1 MSGLDISNLIGY
13 FSSVEKRKPT
23 YDLASIKAAVAE
35 GRYRLTLSA
44 RQSAYGMGMSDADIA
59 HTVARL
65 KRSDFY
71 KSMTTF
77 RDSHVWQDVYRP
89 RQNNLALYVKFQID
103 DVGYLI
109 VSFKEK

>member
-1 MSGLDISNLIGY
+1 M
-13 FSSVEKRKPT
+13 EKRKPT

-35 GRYRLTLSA
+35 GRYRLTLSP
-44 RQSAYGMGMSDADIA
+44 RQSAYGMGMSDADVV
-59 HTVARL
+59 HTVEEL

-77 RDSHVWQDVYRP
+77 RNSRVWQDVYRP
-89 RQNNLALYVKFQID
+89 RRSNRVLYVKFQID